1 MSNVLAYTVADIQ
14 EMLNISRSTAY
25 KLIDDP
31 PFPILRI
38 GKSIRIP
45 KEAFDNWLMHM

>member
-1 MSNVLAYTVADIQ
+1 LSNVLAYTVADIQ
-14 EMLNISRSTAY
+14 QMLNISRSTAY

-31 PFPILRI
+31 PFHIIRI

-45 KEAFDNWLMHM
+45 KEAFDKWLMQI